1 MVRVQSENGHLKS
14 HSIPNRAK
22 SAFWLTGLTLVYAF
36 PLYQWELYRSYSP
49 DTSRSIF
56 EIIHDAFYV
65 ETVEATK
72 YVSSHGIDLLSVVLI
87 LLCVAATSFV
97 LVSWANSAISKFN
110 IKAEYWPYL
119 GASIALKFLILFTFI
134 NGPSAFAHWPE
145 FPGTYGLPFVLSA
158 LFAGLWAAS
167 DPRPATLLRLVVLSG
182 LAFLALSFM
191 AEVEAKNVWLTIR
204 PEWHSDIQGQLS
216 PYEINLQNAPFRFI
230 KLILEIG
237 FIGFFIG
244 WIHAL
249 GAINPPTRISLSQ
262 IIGVSPHSL
271 LFGKALTQNQI
282 FVGAITALF
291 LVGLVTAQNTAIFR
305 GSIIWPTPSDCEFA
319 PSCLVS
325 HLLSIPRQ
333 FDTSAFAHA
342 AMGSLSALPFIVLGS
357 LVLYGL
363 NRRKLNGILPV
374 LGMGALLGYLWSFS
388 VPEIVW
394 TNHLSWQSLCSV
406 IAMIIA
412 AGSRA
417 AAQAAP
423 AKIRFN
429 LTPPKSQPES

>member
-1 MVRVQSENGHLKS
+1 MGLVRVQSENGHLNS

-22 SAFWLTGLTLVYAF
+22 SVFWLTGLTLIYAL
-36 PLYQWELYRSYSP
+36 PLYEDELYRSYSP
-49 DTSRSIF
+49 DSGRSIF
-56 EIIHDAFYV
+56 EKIHDAFYV

-72 YVSSHGIDLLSVVLI
+72 YVSSHGIDLLSIVLI
-87 LLCVAATSFV
+87 LLCLAATSFV
-97 LVSWANSAISKFN
+97 FVAWANSAISKFN
-110 IKAEYWPYL
+110 FKAEHWSYL
-119 GASIALKFLILFTFI
+119 GASIALKFLILFALI
-134 NGPSAFAHWPE
+134 NGPAANVYWPE

-158 LFAGLWAAS
+158 LFAGLWAAY

-182 LAFLALSFM
+182 LAFLALTFM
-191 AEVEAKNVWLTIR
+191 AEVEAKNVWISIQ
-204 PEWHSDIQGQLS
+204 PERHSEVQGQLS
-216 PYEINLQNAPFRFI
+216 PYDINLLIAPFRFI
-230 KLILEIG
+230 KLIVEIG
-237 FIGFFIG
+237 FIGFFTG
-244 WIHAL
+244 WIHTL
-249 GAINPPTRISLSQ
+249 GIRKLPARISLSQ
-262 IIGVSPHSL
+262 IIGVSPRSL
-271 LFGKALTQNQI
+271 LFGRQLTLPQV

-291 LVGLVTAQNTAIFR
+291 LVGFVTAQNTAIFR
-305 GSIIWPTPSDCEFA
+305 GSIIWPTPSDCEMA

-325 HLLSIPRQ
+325 HLVSIPRQ
-333 FDTSAFAHA
+333 FDSSAFTHA

-357 LVLYGL
+357 LVLYVL
-363 NRRKLNGILPV
+363 NKRNLNGILPV

-423 AKIRFN
+423 A
-429 LTPPKSQPES
+429 